1 MPGRAGLS
9 GFILGLFFSILS
21 IPPARAKLFR
31 EAWLI
36 LSENGLYRPLSFL
49 FG

>member
-1 MPGRAGLS
+1 MPGRAGLL
-9 GFILGLFFSILS
+9 GFILDWYFSILS

-36 LSENGLYRPLSFL
+36 LSEK
-49 FG
+49 